1 MARIQSIVS
10 FENRLDNLFDASKN
24 LPDEELIRSHW
35 ARYLCILS
43 YGYVETSV
51 RSLLLE
57 YTKKRSN
64 QEVTNFVEKK
74 LDQFRNATF
83 KNIKEIVGLF
93 NQDWEEKLENDIDQ
107 EIKDAIYSLANNRHQ
122 IAHGKNTGTTLAYVK
137 EWFKKSKKFIS
148 YLENLFDG
156 KLVSITN

>member
-1 MARIQSIVS
+1 MARNVSIVS
-10 FENRLDNLFDASKN
+10 FESRLENLFEVSKS

-51 RSLLLE
+51 RTLLLD
-57 YTKKRSN
+57 YTRKRSN
-64 QEVTNFVEKK
+64 TEVTNFVEKK

-83 KNIKEIVGLF
+83 NNIKDIIGTF
-93 NQDWEEKLENDIDQ
+93 NQDWIEALDKDLDQ

-122 IAHGKNTGTTLAYVK
+122 IAHGKNTGATLVYVI
-137 EWFKKSKKFIS
+137 EWYKKSKRLIN
-148 YLENLFDG
+148 YLETLFE
-156 KLVSITN
+156 LT